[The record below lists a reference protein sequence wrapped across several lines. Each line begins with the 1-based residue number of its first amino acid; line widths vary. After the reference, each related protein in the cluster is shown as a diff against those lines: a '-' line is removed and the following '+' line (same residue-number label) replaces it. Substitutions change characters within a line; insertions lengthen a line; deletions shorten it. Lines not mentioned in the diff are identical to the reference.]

1 MEKDKGLRVYQV
13 ATWVAITLAAFVTI
27 NDVAK
32 TREIRQIEHQ
42 EADSLS
48 FKDELLTLIFKLR
61 LEHPDIVF
69 AQAKLE
75 SGNFNSQIFRE
86 NNNLFGM
93 KMPWNRPTVAIGVKR
108 GHVVFSDWQHSVY
121 DYALYQSSY
130 MRKLTREAYLERLK
144 SYASDPSY
152 VEKIKNLL

>member
-108 GHVVFSDWQHSVY
+108 GH
-121 DYALYQSSY
+121 A
-130 MRKLTREAYLERLK
+130 A
-144 SYASDPSY
+144 DPSY

>member
-93 KMPWNRPTVAIGVKR
+93 KMPWNRPTLAIGVKR
-108 GHVVFSDWQHSVY
+108 GHAVFSDWKHSVY

-144 SYASDPSY
+144 SYAADPSY
-152 VEKIKNLL
+152 VEKIKKLL